1 MLRSSFSLK
10 MLKMNV
16 YSRLSPLTVEQHKKS
31 ISRKKPLTVQAVK
44 NQTAG

>member
-10 MLKMNV
+10 TLKINV
-16 YSRLSPLTVEQHKKS
+16 YSRLSPLTVEQHKKH
-31 ISRKKPLTVQAVK
+31 ISRKKPLTVQAMK